1 MQGRTV
7 LALGQ
12 NSELLTE
19 LKCVNPPAAWLRGSP
34 HISCHGPTQGP
45 VYPKSYIY
53 IGYLSNFVHKYV
65 YSYLSRRKERDD
77 QRPRTT
83 LTLLYSNTLSEAVD
97 HPKDLVPAVPAEEQ
111 KGVIYCVPCD
121 GCPEKYIGQTG
132 CCLKHRLAEHRH
144 ALKKG
149 DVATSA
155 LAEHT
160 LGTGHP
166 VDLSKAE

>member
-1 MQGRTV
+1 MQGRTRLGAGAKFRAFDRAKMCESSSC
-7 LALGQ
+7 LAERFTTHQLPWSNTGACL
-12 NSELLTE
+12 SKKL
-19 LKCVNPPAAWLRGSP
+19 
-34 HISCHGPTQGP
+34 
-45 VYPKSYIY
+45 Y

-83 LTLLYSNTLSEAVD
+83 LTLLYSNNFSEAVD

-111 KGVIYCVPCD
+111 KSVVYCVPCD
-121 GCPEKYIGQTG
+121 GCPEKSIGQTG
-132 CCLKHRLAEHRH
+132 RCLKHRLAEHRH

-155 LAEHT
+155 LA
-160 LGTGHP
+160 GTHWEQAI
-166 VDLSKAE
+166 LWT